1 MKCDPYLASHWRA
14 SRVRSSL
21 RSRRKKDLINFLR
34 ARYEERFFEP
44 IRYLKNAGNL
54 QGYGIAMMSLCSLLV
69 ESIQCL
75 REGLPSTNSGELRR
89 LAALAPPKNYAVSS
103 AESKNGEAAFKD
115 FFADYSALFPDID
128 GEEFYRSVR
137 NGLLHQ
143 AQTKNGWTIRVD
155 QVKLCDP
162 TRKVIN
168 RDLFAASLENA
179 FKNYLDELRRNTR
192 ESFVWKKAR
201 RKIWWLIRL
210 SQ

>member
-1 MKCDPYLASHWRA
+1 MKRDPYLASHWRA

-21 RSRRKKDLINFLR
+21 RSKRKKDLINFLR

-44 IRYLKNAGNL
+44 IRYLRNAGNL

-75 REGLPSTNSGELRR
+75 RDGLPSTNGGELKR
-89 LAALAPPKNYAVSS
+89 LAALTPPKKYDVPS
-103 AESKNGEAAFKD
+103 AEWKNGETAFKD

-128 GEEFYRSVR
+128 GEEFYRNVR

-143 AQTKNGWTIRVD
+143 AQTKNGWIIRVD
-155 QVKLCDP
+155 QVKLFDP
-162 TRKVIN
+162 ARKIIN
-168 RDLFAASLENA
+168 RNFFVTSLENA
-179 FKNYLDELRRNTR
+179 FKEYLDELRRNTR
-192 ESFVWKKAR
+192 ESVVWKKAR

-210 SQ
+210 S